1 MRDTLASPPAGLSLP
16 SGEAL
21 RITAADGLAVR
32 AAFFLPQ
39 GATRGTIVLLP
50 GRAEFIE
57 KYGEVIGELL
67 ARGFAVA
74 TLDWRGQGGSARM
87 MKDPNKGHVE
97 DFDDYGLDLDALL
110 AEAAR
115 RALPQPYG
123 LLAHST
129 GGAVALARLALGP
142 SPFRRAVLCAPLVEI
157 GGLHWRAG
165 ARALSRGLSLI
176 GMAGFYVPTG
186 GPSPTNAKP
195 FAGNVLTSDPARY
208 QLPLRWYEVAP
219 DLAIGDPTIG
229 WVEAAFEQLDDFT
242 EPGFG
247 LANRTPLLM
256 VLGGADTV
264 TEPRVAADLA
274 ARMRGASAITLAGAR
289 HEILCERDAYRQEFW
304 AAFDA
309 FMALDAG

>member
-1 MRDTLASPPAGLSLP
+1 MRDTLVDPPDGIHFP
-16 SGEAL
+16 PGEAL
-21 RITAADGLAVR
+21 RLTASDGFALR
-32 AAFFLPQ
+32 AAFFHPP
-39 GATRGTIVLLP
+39 AAARGTIFILP
-50 GRAEFIE
+50 GRSEFIE

-87 MKDPNKGHVE
+87 MKDARKGHVE

-115 RALPQPYG
+115 RAMPQPYG

-129 GGAVALARLALGP
+129 GAAVALARLAQGP

-157 GGLHWRAG
+157 GGLRWRGG
-165 ARALSRGLSLI
+165 ARALSRILSLL

-186 GPSPTNAKP
+186 RPNPTNDKP
-195 FAGNVLTSDPARY
+195 FEGNVLTSDPARY
-208 QLPLRWYEVAP
+208 RLPLRWYEVAP

-229 WVEAAFEQLDDFT
+229 WVEAAFEQLEDFKD
-242 EPGFG
+242 PGFG

-264 TEPRVAADLA
+264 TEPRAAADLA

-289 HEILCERDAYRQEFW
+289 HEILCERDACRQEFW

-309 FMALDAG
+309 FMVLDAG